1 MTVFSAPPCES
12 LPLGQEGR
20 NVAIAT
26 RKTLLMARW
35 LFKEEPEHYSYAD
48 LERDGKTVWSGVNNP
63 VARNNLRQIKP
74 GDRILYYHTGK
85 EKAIVGE
92 MRAASAPSPDPKGR
106 DAKAVLV
113 EVEPV
118 RRWAKPVTLSQVK
131 ADKYFE
137 NWELVRMPRLSVMP
151 VSEDQWKRLEEMSRG

>member
-1 MTVFSAPPCES
+1 MTVFSALPCET
-12 LPLGQEGR
+12 LPLGQARR

-26 RKTLLMARW
+26 RETLLMTRW

-48 LERDGKTVWSGVNNP
+48 LERDGKTAWSGVNNP
-63 VARNNLRQIKP
+63 MARNNLRQIKP

-92 MRAASAPSPDPKGR
+92 MRAASGAATDPKGR
-106 DAKAVLV
+106 DAKAVMV

-118 RRWAKPVTLSQVK
+118 RRWAKPVTLAQVK
-131 ADKYFE
+131 ADKHFAD
-137 NWELVRMPRLSVMP
+137 WELVRMPRLSVMP
-151 VSEDQWKRLEEMSRG
+151 VSEEQWKRLEEMSRG